1 MSNEELL
8 NSLKQMIDA
17 SEKRMAEMCGMLLH
31 KKPEG
36 FTQEE
41 IYTLCGRDDAVATIT
56 LNPDSDGY
64 SAFWEF
70 VTVCFEYTPKERKA
84 LEEDS
89 SSMNGVPCV
98 KAKALLPDYTRKE
111 QSFSS
116 KKRMLRLP

>member
-8 NSLKQMIDA
+8 NSIKQMIDA
-17 SEKRMAEMCGMLLH
+17 SVKRMAEMCGMLLH

-36 FTQEE
+36 FTQ
-41 IYTLCGRDDAVATIT
+41 
-56 LNPDSDGY
+56 
-64 SAFWEF
+64 
-70 VTVCFEYTPKERKA
+70 
-84 LEEDS
+84 EDS

-116 KKRMLRLP
+116 KKRMSRLP